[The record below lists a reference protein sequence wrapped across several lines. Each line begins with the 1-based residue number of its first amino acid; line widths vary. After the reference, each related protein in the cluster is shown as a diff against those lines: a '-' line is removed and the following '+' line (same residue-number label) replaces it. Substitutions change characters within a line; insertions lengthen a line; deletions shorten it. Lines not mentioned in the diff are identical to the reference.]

1 MSHGY
6 YQAGRPAQSLL
17 WPYKRRERKTGRQK
31 EKGEKKQRGRKH
43 KGEKR
48 KKSR

>member
-6 YQAGRPAQSLL
+6 YQAGHLL

-31 EKGEKKQRGRKH
+31 EKGEKTER
-43 KGEKR
+43 EKA
-48 KKSR
+48 